1 VRTAYRITVASAEF
15 ATDNTKKTTQGPY
28 NMRRIITAAWLLL
41 SSTTYASGFDIRF
54 TEQAST
60 DADTLIILGASNAP
74 LQQDA
79 LKQLANSENFSG
91 KTGQSLQWLSPS
103 APYDSYKRVVVLG
116 VGNAAEHSMTHAASS
131 GADLAR
137 LLAKSAAKNVVI
149 DASQINSSLADT
161 ELAAQLAFGATL
173 SAYTFTRYKAKPAD
187 GKADPQSQQLNFV
200 VANASEAQRRH
211 AQLTAVAN
219 GVTLARDLTNEP
231 AMGLSPANFADKA
244 NELKKLGVKV
254 TIFDENALQKNNMG
268 AILAVGRGSARPPR
282 LVIAHW
288 QGSQQAPLAIIGK
301 GITFDTGGY
310 NLKTQADS
318 IIRMTSDMAGAAA
331 ALGTIAALAE
341 QKAPVNVVAVMA
353 LAENMISDRA
363 YLPGDVVNTAAGL
376 SVEVINTDAEGR
388 MVVADALWYAEKHY
402 KPRAMV
408 DIATLTGAKV
418 TALGAYYAGVFSK
431 NDNLVT
437 QLQQAGEQVNEK
449 LWRLPLT
456 DDMLPELK
464 SRIADLRN
472 TGRSA
477 GASTA
482 ALFLQQF
489 VGSTPWAH
497 IDIAGNA
504 LASSNSGIT
513 PEGATGYGV
522 QLLTQW
528 ALTQP

>member
-1 VRTAYRITVASAEF
+1 MHKI
-15 ATDNTKKTTQGPY
+15 
-28 NMRRIITAAWLLL
+28 MITALMLL
-41 SSTTYASGFDIRF
+41 SFTTYATAFDIRF
-54 TEQAST
+54 TGQANT
-60 DADTLIILGASNAP
+60 DADTLVLLSASNAP
-74 LQQDA
+74 QQQES
-79 LKQLANSENFSG
+79 LKQLADSENFSG
-91 KTGQSLQWLSPS
+91 KAGQNLQWLAPA
-103 APYDSYKRVVVLG
+103 APYSNYKRVVLLG
-116 VGNAAEHSMTHAASS
+116 VGNAAEHTANTAAII

-137 LLAKSAAKNVVI
+137 FLAKSAAKNIVI

-173 SAYTFTRYKAKPAD
+173 SAYTFNRYKAKPTG
-187 GKADPQSQQLNFV
+187 GKADTKGQQLNFV

-211 AQLTAVAN
+211 AQLSAIAN
-219 GVTLARDLTNEP
+219 GVILARDLTNEP

-244 NELKKLGVKV
+244 SELKKLGVKV
-254 TIFDENALQKNNMG
+254 TVFDENALQKNNMG

-341 QKAPVNVVAVMA
+341 QKAAVNVVAVMA

-363 YLPGDVVNTAAGL
+363 YLPGDVVNTAAGI
-376 SVEVINTDAEGR
+376 SVEIINTDAEGR
-388 MVVADALWYAEKHY
+388 MVMADALWYAEKHY

-418 TALGAYYAGVFSK
+418 TALGAYYAGVFSN
-431 NDNLVT
+431 NDNLVM
-437 QLQQAGEQVNEK
+437 QLQQAGQQVNEK
-449 LWRLPLT
+449 LWRLPLS

-472 TGRSA
+472 GGRSA

-489 VGSTPWAH
+489 VGNTPFAH

-504 LASSNSGIT
+504 LANSNSGIT